1 MNALSSKN
9 AKEHSFSLR
18 NAFRESQL
26 AIIKFVRHEPHRR
39 WRRGLPVQAAVMLFP
54 TITTQRPL

>member
-39 WRRGLPVQAAVMLFP
+39 
-54 TITTQRPL
+54 